1 MSNPSDNA
9 ENNPPDRV
17 TQMQAVQKE
26 AFETFLRKNKDY
38 GDAFATYGPV
48 GVIVRIGDK
57 ISRLTSVSSSGVN
70 LVQDETIRDTLM
82 DLHNYAAMAVMLL
95 DEGKNVNDSVNVE
108 TIELPC
114 APEFVEPQ
122 QQESQYEEQQQQPLQ
137 QFGNIYQKEAICDEN
152 GGRVCPF
159 CTYVNNPTVTV
170 CEMCYNELPTVE

>member
-1 MSNPSDNA
+1 MSDLTDHTSNT
-9 ENNPPDRV
+9 PDRV
-17 TQMQAVQKE
+17 AQMQAVQKE

-57 ISRLTSVSSSGVN
+57 IARLTSVSSSGVN

-95 DEGKNVNDSVNVE
+95 DEGNDVNDTVNVE

-114 APEFVEPQ
+114 APEMVENDI
-122 QQESQYEEQQQQPLQ
+122 SDLQQQP
-137 QFGNIYQKEAICDEN
+137 GNIYQKEKWNIQQ
-152 GGRVCPF
+152 
-159 CTYVNNPTVTV
+159 
-170 CEMCYNELPTVE
+170 

>member
-1 MSNPSDNA
+1 MSDSNDNPLD
-9 ENNPPDRV
+9 NNPDRIA
-17 TQMQAVQKE
+17 QMQSVQKE
-26 AFETFLRKNKDY
+26 AFEIFLRKNKDY

-57 ISRLTSVSSSGVN
+57 IARLTSVSSSGVN

-95 DEGKNVNDSVNVE
+95 DEGKNVNDTVNVE

-114 APEFVEPQ
+114 APEIIEEVED
-122 QQESQYEEQQQQPLQ
+122 QEHNEEQMCEDQ
-137 QFGNIYQKEAICDEN
+137 

-170 CEMCYNELPTVE
+170 CEMCYNELE

>member
-1 MSNPSDNA
+1 MSDLTDHTSNT
-9 ENNPPDRV
+9 PDRV
-17 TQMQAVQKE
+17 AQMQAVQKE

-57 ISRLTSVSSSGVN
+57 IARLTSVSSSGIN

-95 DEGKNVNDSVNVE
+95 DEGKDVNDTVNVE

-114 APEFVEPQ
+114 APEMVENDI
-122 QQESQYEEQQQQPLQ
+122 SDLQQQP
-137 QFGNIYQKEAICDEN
+137 GNIYQKEAICEEN
-152 GGRVCPF
+152 GGKICPF

-170 CEMCYNELPTVE
+170 CEMCYNELE

>member
-1 MSNPSDNA
+1 MSDLTDHTSNT
-9 ENNPPDRV
+9 PDRV
-17 TQMQAVQKE
+17 AQMQAVQKE

-57 ISRLTSVSSSGVN
+57 IARLTSVSSSGVN

-82 DLHNYAAMAVMLL
+82 GLHNYAAMAVMLL
-95 DEGKNVNDSVNVE
+95 DEGNDVNDTVNVE

-114 APEFVEPQ
+114 APEMVENDI
-122 QQESQYEEQQQQPLQ
+122 SDLQQQP
-137 QFGNIYQKEAICDEN
+137 GNIYQKEAICEEN
-152 GGRVCPF
+152 GGKICPF

-170 CEMCYNELPTVE
+170 CEMCYNELE

>member
-1 MSNPSDNA
+1 MSDSNDNTS
-9 ENNPPDRV
+9 NIPDRV
-17 TQMQAVQKE
+17 AQMQAVQKE

-57 ISRLTSVSSSGVN
+57 IARLTSVTSSGVN

-95 DEGKNVNDSVNVE
+95 DEGKNVNDTINIE

-114 APEFVEPQ
+114 APEMVE
-122 QQESQYEEQQQQPLQ
+122 EDISDLQQQP
-137 QFGNIYQKEAICDEN
+137 GNIHQKEAICEEN
-152 GGRVCPF
+152 GGKICPF

-170 CEMCYNELPTVE
+170 CEMCYNELE

>member
-1 MSNPSDNA
+1 MSDLTDHTSNT
-9 ENNPPDRV
+9 PDRV
-17 TQMQAVQKE
+17 AQMQAVQKE

-57 ISRLTSVSSSGVN
+57 IARLTSVSSSGVN

-95 DEGKNVNDSVNVE
+95 DEGNDVNDTVNVE

-114 APEFVEPQ
+114 APEMVENDI
-122 QQESQYEEQQQQPLQ
+122 SDLQQQP
-137 QFGNIYQKEAICDEN
+137 GNIYQKEAICEEN
-152 GGRVCPF
+152 GGKICPF

-170 CEMCYNELPTVE
+170 CEMCYNELE

>member
-1 MSNPSDNA
+1 MSDLTDHTSNT
-9 ENNPPDRV
+9 PDRV
-17 TQMQAVQKE
+17 AQMQAVQKE

-57 ISRLTSVSSSGVN
+57 IARLTSVSSSGVN

-95 DEGKNVNDSVNVE
+95 DEGKDVNDTVNVE

-114 APEFVEPQ
+114 APEMVENDI
-122 QQESQYEEQQQQPLQ
+122 SDLQQQP
-137 QFGNIYQKEAICDEN
+137 GNIYQKEAICEEN
-152 GGRVCPF
+152 GGKICPF

-170 CEMCYNELPTVE
+170 CEMCYNELE

>member
-1 MSNPSDNA
+1 MSESTDNFSDNTSY
-9 ENNPPDRV
+9 RV

-57 ISRLTSVSSSGVN
+57 IARLTSVTSSGVN

-95 DEGKNVNDSVNVE
+95 DEGKNVNDTVNVE

-114 APEFVEPQ
+114 APGMVE
-122 QQESQYEEQQQQPLQ
+122 EDTSYFQQQP
-137 QFGNIYQKEAICDEN
+137 GNIYQKEAICEEN
-152 GGRVCPF
+152 GGKICPF